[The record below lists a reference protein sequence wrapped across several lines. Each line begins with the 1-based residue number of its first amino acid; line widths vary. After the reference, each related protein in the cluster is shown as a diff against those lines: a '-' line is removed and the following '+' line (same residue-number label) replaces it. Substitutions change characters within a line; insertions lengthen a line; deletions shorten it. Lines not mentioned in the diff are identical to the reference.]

1 MKLVKLFLASSLAI
15 IIGTLAFADTVLLS
29 MKGPGA
35 GNPFWASVER
45 GGREKAAELGVKI
58 VVLAP
63 PQESDVQSQINQV
76 EDQITKGV
84 TAIAI
89 AVTDPNAL
97 AKVIESARS
106 AGIPVVFIDTKGI
119 NKGVTFIGTDN
130 KAGAK
135 MAADFICDRVSRG
148 SDVAILQGIITQS
161 TGKARAD
168 GAHAGLKG
176 CGLNIVAEQ
185 PANWDRAQGRT
196 VMENILTRN
205 QKLKAVFAS
214 NDNMALGAVEALKDA
229 DMLND
234 VIVVGFDA
242 NPDAAKS
249 ILAGEMTATI
259 AQFSYN
265 MGAYGVEKALELAK
279 GRSLPPVVDTGT
291 LLVTKKNAGDFK

>member
-1 MKLVKLFLASSLAI
+1 MA
-15 IIGTLAFADTVLLS
+15 
-29 MKGPGA
+29 
-35 GNPFWASVER
+35 N
-45 GGREKAAELGVKI
+45 
-58 VVLAP
+58 
-63 PQESDVQSQINQV
+63 
-76 EDQITKGV
+76 
-84 TAIAI
+84 
-89 AVTDPNAL
+89 
-97 AKVIESARS
+97 VIESARA

-135 MAADFICDRVSRG
+135 MAADFICDRVAKG

-168 GAHAGLKG
+168 GAHAGLEA

-205 QKLKAVFAS
+205 QNLKAVFAS

-249 ILAGEMTATI
+249 IQAGEMTATI

-291 LLVTKKNAGDFK
+291 LLVTKKNAADFK

>member
-1 MKLVKLFLASSLAI
+1 M
-15 IIGTLAFADTVLLS
+15 
-29 MKGPGA
+29 
-35 GNPFWASVER
+35 
-45 GGREKAAELGVKI
+45 
-58 VVLAP
+58 
-63 PQESDVQSQINQV
+63 
-76 EDQITKGV
+76 
-84 TAIAI
+84 
-89 AVTDPNAL
+89 
-97 AKVIESARS
+97 
-106 AGIPVVFIDTKGI
+106 GI

-130 KAGAK
+130 NAGAK
-135 MAADFICDRVSRG
+135 MAADFICNNVPSG

-168 GAHAGLKG
+168 GAHVGLNG

-196 VMENILTRN
+196 VMENILIGNRN
-205 QKLKAVFAS
+205 LKAVFAS

-229 DMLND
+229 DMLKD

-265 MGAYGVEKALELAK
+265 MGAYGVAKSLELAK
-279 GRSLPPVVDTGT
+279 GKSLPPVVDTGT
-291 LLVTKKNAGDFK
+291 LLVTSKNAADFD